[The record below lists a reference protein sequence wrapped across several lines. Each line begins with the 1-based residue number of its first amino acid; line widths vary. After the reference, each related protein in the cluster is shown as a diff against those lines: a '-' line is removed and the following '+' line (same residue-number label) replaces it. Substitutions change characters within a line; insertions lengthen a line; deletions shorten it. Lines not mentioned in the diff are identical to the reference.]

1 MRRFLPLFFS
11 IAVALMIGFV
21 SGLAVAHSSETVEIN
36 RVVAMGWGDGKYGDA
51 FYGALVYLEPQSSG
65 YAVRAK
71 VYIGRDNIGRGTSY
85 IHDCGQLGTVKT
97 HAEAVAQWGAIAWS
111 EAGLRI
117 GTSANGY
124 FLARN
129 RLENH
134 R

>member
-11 IAVALMIGFV
+11 VAVALILGFV
-21 SGLAVAHSSETVEIN
+21 SGLATANTSATVEID
-36 RVVAMGWGDGKYGDA
+36 RIVAMGWGDGKYGDA

-65 YAVRAK
+65 YSVRAN
-71 VYIGRDNIGRGTSY
+71 VYIGQGNIGRGTSY
-85 IHDCGQLGTVKT
+85 IHDCGQLSTVKT

-117 GTSANGY
+117 GNSTSGY
-124 FLARN
+124 FLARDQ
-129 RLENH
+129 LENH

>member
-1 MRRFLPLFFS
+1 MKRFLPLFFS
-11 IAVALMIGFV
+11 VVVALMVGFAA
-21 SGLAVAHSSETVEIN
+21 GLAVANTSETVEID

-65 YAVRAK
+65 YSTRAK

-97 HAEAVAQWGAIAWS
+97 HAEAVARWGAIAWS
-111 EAGLRI
+111 EAGLRL
-117 GTSANGY
+117 GNGSNGY

-129 RLENH
+129 QLENH